1 MTQTNNTKLTL
12 TSDQVLLLQD
22 LLRANKR
29 ALRRDLV
36 NSKDLLQDTK
46 DDMNYDLKLTSQLL
60 LNLG

>member
-1 MTQTNNTKLTL
+1 MNETKTITL
-12 TSDQVLLLQD
+12 TSGQVLLLQD

-36 NSKDLLQDTK
+36 NSKDLLQDAK